1 MLHKYIFN
9 NARTQNV
16 VDGFLGR
23 SLYSLLTPSIDIWS
37 SEMGIEE
44 RDKSVIP
51 IDLKVTENELCIKAD
66 LPGIS
71 PDSISV
77 EVDEDVLTIE
87 VTVENAGDVQLENH
101 MIQERLVE
109 STGRKITLPYPI
121 ECEGVTS
128 TYKYGVLSINL
139 PRVEKTSRRKILIS

>member
-1 MLHKYIFN
+1 MLLKYVFN

-16 VDGFLGR
+16 VDGFLGG

-37 SEMGIEE
+37 SEMGIKQ
-44 RDKSVIP
+44 RDRSFIP
-51 IDLKVTENELCIKAD
+51 IDLKVTEDELCIKAN

-87 VTVENAGDVQLENH
+87 VTVENAGNVQLENH

-109 STGRKITLPYPI
+109 STGR
-121 ECEGVTS
+121 
-128 TYKYGVLSINL
+128 
-139 PRVEKTSRRKILIS
+139 